1 MNNTKSIKVGDIL
14 LSTWGYDAC
23 FADFYKVVGRTAASL
38 KIVCLQNRNT
48 GDWVAGTSEPL
59 VNFPATGEVITA
71 RLKNYADGPN
81 KVEYVKVNNH
91 IASLWNGKPVP
102 TYNHH

>member
-23 FADFYKVVGRTAASL
+23 IADFYKVVGRTAASL

-48 GDWVAGTSEPL
+48 GDWVAGTSEPI
-59 VNFPATGEVITA
+59 VNFPATCKVITA
-71 RLKNYADGPN
+71 RLKSYYDGS
-81 KVEYVKVNNH
+81 ECVKVNGH
-91 IASLWNGKPVP
+91 IASLWNGKPVA